1 MNETYSKL
9 AHTELLSTKEIETI
23 KRIQQQVTKAME
35 PYNEQMLKIKH
46 SLAPTLNQIAN
57 LQEQYKEA
65 VCPVVSALNQQE
77 EILRPIVSN
86 LNKHQET
93 LIPIYQTIANTL
105 NNLDISQN
113 PDILQEPASNF
124 FDEEL
129 LEEIP
134 RTLNSLENEVSELP
148 ESDKMLE
155 IMVFLQILFMNCD
168 ITIEKIMIYVDF
180 IQLIFSILGV
190 TFPSEEQP
198 QVINIYG
205 DINIH
210 IENPN
215 NLETTSEQITDLLM
229 NE

>member
-1 MNETYSKL
+1 MNKTYSKFSDI
-9 AHTELLSTKEIETI
+9 ELLSAKDIETLR
-23 KRIQQQVTKAME
+23 RIQQQVTKTIE
-35 PYNEQMLKIKH
+35 PYNEQMLKVKH
-46 SLAPTLNQIAN
+46 ILTPKLTQIAK
-57 LQEQYKEA
+57 LQEQQKETLRPFIS
-65 VCPVVSALNQQE
+65 VLNQQ
-77 EILRPIVSN
+77 
-86 LNKHQET
+86 KET

-113 PDILQEPASNF
+113 PDILQEPVSNF
-124 FDEEL
+124 FDEEF

-134 RTLNSLENEVSELP
+134 RTLNFLENEVLELP

-205 DINIH
+205 DINIR
-210 IENPN
+210 IEGPN
-215 NLETTSEQITDLLM
+215 NLETTIEQITDLLM

>member
-1 MNETYSKL
+1 MNKTYSKFSDI
-9 AHTELLSTKEIETI
+9 ELLSAKDIETLR
-23 KRIQQQVTKAME
+23 RIQQQVTKAIE
-35 PYNEQMLKIKH
+35 PYNEQMLKVKH
-46 SLAPTLNQIAN
+46 ILTPKLTQIAK
-57 LQEQYKEA
+57 LQEQQKETLRPFIS
-65 VCPVVSALNQQE
+65 VLNQQ
-77 EILRPIVSN
+77 
-86 LNKHQET
+86 KET

-113 PDILQEPASNF
+113 PDILQEPVSNF
-124 FDEEL
+124 FDEEF

-134 RTLNSLENEVSELP
+134 RTLNSLENEVLELP

-205 DINIH
+205 DINIR
-210 IENPN
+210 IESPN
-215 NLETTSEQITDLLM
+215 NLETTIEQITDLLL

>member
-155 IMVFLQILFMNCD
+155 IM
-168 ITIEKIMIYVDF
+168 
-180 IQLIFSILGV
+180 
-190 TFPSEEQP
+190 
-198 QVINIYG
+198 
-205 DINIH
+205 
-210 IENPN
+210 
-215 NLETTSEQITDLLM
+215 
-229 NE
+229 

>member
-1 MNETYSKL
+1 MNKTYSKFSDI
-9 AHTELLSTKEIETI
+9 ELLSAKDIETLR
-23 KRIQQQVTKAME
+23 RIQQQVTKAIE
-35 PYNEQMLKIKH
+35 PYNEQMLKVKH
-46 SLAPTLNQIAN
+46 ILTPKLTQIAK
-57 LQEQYKEA
+57 LQEQQKETLRPFIS
-65 VCPVVSALNQQE
+65 VLNQQ
-77 EILRPIVSN
+77 
-86 LNKHQET
+86 KET

-113 PDILQEPASNF
+113 PDILQEPVSNF
-124 FDEEL
+124 FDEEF

-134 RTLNSLENEVSELP
+134 RTLNSLENEVLELP

-205 DINIH
+205 DINIR
-210 IENPN
+210 IESPN
-215 NLETTSEQITDLLM
+215 NLETTIEQITDLLM

>member
-1 MNETYSKL
+1 MNKTYSKFSDI
-9 AHTELLSTKEIETI
+9 ELLSAKDIETLR
-23 KRIQQQVTKAME
+23 RIQQQVTKAIE
-35 PYNEQMLKIKH
+35 PYNEQLLKVKH
-46 SLAPTLNQIAN
+46 ILTPKLTQIAK
-57 LQEQYKEA
+57 LQEQQKETLRPFIS
-65 VCPVVSALNQQE
+65 VLNQQ
-77 EILRPIVSN
+77 
-86 LNKHQET
+86 KET

-113 PDILQEPASNF
+113 PDILQEPVSNF
-124 FDEEL
+124 FDEEF

-134 RTLNSLENEVSELP
+134 RTLNSLENEVLELP

-155 IMVFLQILFMNCD
+155 IMVFLQILFMNRD

-205 DINIH
+205 DINIR
-210 IENPN
+210 IESPN
-215 NLETTSEQITDLLM
+215 NLETTIEQITDLLL

>member
-1 MNETYSKL
+1 MNKTYSKFSDI
-9 AHTELLSTKEIETI
+9 ELLSAKDIETLR
-23 KRIQQQVTKAME
+23 RIQQQVTKAIE
-35 PYNEQMLKIKH
+35 PYNEQLLKVKH
-46 SLAPTLNQIAN
+46 ILTPKLTQIAK
-57 LQEQYKEA
+57 LQEQQKETLRPFIS
-65 VCPVVSALNQQE
+65 VLNQQ
-77 EILRPIVSN
+77 
-86 LNKHQET
+86 KET

-113 PDILQEPASNF
+113 PDILQEPVSNF
-124 FDEEL
+124 FDEEF

-134 RTLNSLENEVSELP
+134 RTLNSLENEVLELP

-155 IMVFLQILFMNCD
+155 IMVFLQILFMNRD

-205 DINIH
+205 DINIS
-210 IENPN
+210 IESPN
-215 NLETTSEQITDLLM
+215 NLETTIEQITDLLL

>member
-1 MNETYSKL
+1 MNKTYSKFSDI
-9 AHTELLSTKEIETI
+9 ELLSAKDIETI
-23 KRIQQQVTKAME
+23 RRIQQQVTKAIE
-35 PYNEQMLKIKH
+35 PYNEQMLKVKH
-46 SLAPTLNQIAN
+46 ILTPKLTQIAK
-57 LQEQYKEA
+57 LQEQQKETLRPFIS
-65 VCPVVSALNQQE
+65 VLNQQ
-77 EILRPIVSN
+77 
-86 LNKHQET
+86 KET

-113 PDILQEPASNF
+113 PDILQEPVSNF
-124 FDEEL
+124 FDEEF

-134 RTLNSLENEVSELP
+134 RTLNSLENEVLELP

-205 DINIH
+205 DINIR
-210 IENPN
+210 IESPN
-215 NLETTSEQITDLLM
+215 NLETTIEQITDLLM